1 MKKETLV
8 TEYLVFHLEW
18 IQLKETMSKKA
29 WDELENLIFN
39 LRLYGV
45 DTDPSTIKNKVVKG
59 NWTLIR
65 KQVLNSMKKFASKKA
80 NESQNNTNPQ
90 PIEESVL
97 KVQEMSENDVSQNF
111 SELDIAIMLNSMGI
125 DATVEAD
132 GAKDFDKYEKVS
144 KGTKGEWNIG
154 EIIAFQHKRHN
165 EYKLN
170 KTA

>member
-45 DTDPSTIKNKVVKG
+45 DTDPSTIKNIVVKG

-90 PIEESVL
+90 PTEESVL
-97 KVQEMSENDVSQNF
+97 KVQEMPKNEVLQNF
-111 SELDIAIMLNSMGI
+111 SEEDVIHLLNSSGI
-125 DATVEAD
+125 DETIEPDALIDYNNQVRD
-132 GAKDFDKYEKVS
+132 IY
-144 KGTKGEWNIG
+144 
-154 EIIAFQHKRHN
+154 
-165 EYKLN
+165 
-170 KTA
+170 